1 MYFFHQFSIALSVVV
16 QMAELRLGLTDL
28 AILVTVDNDRR
39 GRLDERDSEN
49 NLRKLQKESDEII
62 LF

>member
-1 MYFFHQFSIALSVVV
+1 MYFFHQFSIALSV